1 MTLMNYL
8 FYISSII
15 TIIAALLVVTRT
27 NAIHGLLYL
36 ILTLFGIAMIFVS
49 LGAFFAAALEI
60 IIYAGAI
67 MVLFV
72 FVIMLINPGAEGTV
86 HEYLR
91 FRPGM
96 LIGPGVLGGIL
107 LVELIYV
114 IAKGTVGTVAAG
126 QIGPKQ
132 VSLSLFGPY
141 ILGVEIASILLL
153 AGLVGAYHLGR
164 RKSKEANR

>member
-1 MTLMNYL
+1 MNYL
-8 FYISSII
+8 FYISSTI
-15 TIIAALLVVTRT
+15 TILAAIMVVTRT

-36 ILTLFGIAMIFVS
+36 ILALFGIAMIFLS
-49 LGAFFAAALEI
+49 LGAFFAAALEV

-72 FVIMLINPGAEGTV
+72 FVVMLVNPGAEGTTAA
-86 HEYLR
+86 YLR

-96 LIGPGVLGGIL
+96 LIGPGILGGIL
-107 LVELIYV
+107 LAELIYM
-114 IAKGTVGTVAAG
+114 IAKGAVGVVGAG
-126 QIGPKQ
+126 QIGPKE
-132 VSLSLFGPY
+132 VSYALFGPY

-164 RKSKEANR
+164 RKSKEANQ